1 MIIRTHLASL
11 AAGLAVCAVAA
22 CAKPSSAGAPAGP
35 SPVVAQAGA
44 PTGPA
49 AAPAPGAPAKPTGRL
64 GPTAEKAQVL
74 REAADLLDKAGNALA
89 GGNRNLG
96 ESLFS
101 TAELLTGPEALA
113 SIAPMFREGAPPRVT
128 TPTQRVDVSA
138 APQPKAIGSSEA
150 EDEAAKTPPPPRA
163 GSLTGTIQIDGKP
176 MQGMFG
182 LVTLEPASG
191 KWKPRTPKRGVIE
204 QRGREFSPRVA
215 AIAVGSTLSFP
226 NFDPVFHNV
235 YSTSPT
241 AAFDLGLYKSGES
254 RDMTFTKEG
263 IVRIGCNLHA
273 NMSAYIAVVAA
284 PAYVVTDDKGNFSF
298 RRIAPGKYKL
308 RAWSERSLKPIVQD
322 IVIKAGK
329 NEVNVGVSGDA
340 PSGPQPDKFGAKRG

>member
-1 MIIRTHLASL
+1 MIIRTQ
-11 AAGLAVCAVAA
+11 AAALVAGMAAACVATA
-22 CAKPSSAGAPAGP
+22 CAKPTSAGTPTAPA
-35 SPVVAQAGA
+35 PVVAQAGA
-44 PTGPA
+44 PAPA
-49 AAPAPGAPAKPTGRL
+49 APLAKPTGKL

-74 REAADLLDKAGNALA
+74 REAADLLDKAANALA

-113 SIAPMFREGAPPRVT
+113 SVAPLFREGAPPRVT
-128 TPTQRVDVSA
+128 TPTQKVDVSA
-138 APQPKAIGSSEA
+138 APQPKAMGSSEA
-150 EDEAAKTPPPPRA
+150 EDEAAKTPPPPQA

-176 MQGMFG
+176 MAGAFG
-182 LVTLEPASG
+182 LVTLEPANG
-191 KWKPRTPKRGVIE
+191 KWKPRRPKRGVIE

-241 AAFDLGLYKSGES
+241 TAFDLGLYKTGES
-254 RDMTFTKEG
+254 REMTFTKEG
-263 IVRIGCNLHA
+263 IIRIGCNLHA

-284 PAYVVTDDKGNFSF
+284 PAYVVTDDKGTFSF

-322 IVIKAGK
+322 ITIKAGK
-329 NEVNVGVSGDA
+329 NEVNVGVAGDA